1 MKRFNNRSAAV
12 PIRSGSEHTSLLRL
26 KMAAFHFDSHGVAAD
41 GSPRREPWVCGLK
54 RNQPRQGRQK
64 TSASKFFRSSAA
76 RSVCITVS
84 HGFRRGLT
92 SAAAPQLL
100 FALLAFL
107 SFSLHAATLPSDW
120 QHEQP
125 FNVTATGLIKLSLP
139 VETLDAARAGLE
151 DLRLYDDAG
160 NEVPYLIERPVP
172 TVKLVQVV
180 KSFQVSMQARSTVI
194 TIETGLNQPLDT
206 VTLETPAMNF
216 LKPVRVEG
224 STDGSHW
231 QVLAQGQPVFRQANG
246 ASRLQVSFTSGV
258 WASLRLTVDDQRF
271 APIPF
276 TGARVHVTVIEPAP
290 SEWMPVAI
298 SERHEN
304 PGETRL
310 ALNLG
315 AANLSI
321 ASLQIETGE
330 PLFTRQVTLAVPQI
344 SEDSIREQTIGQGTI
359 YRVAVEGQSAS
370 DNLSV
375 PLEGVVRSR
384 ELLLFIKNQDSPP
397 LPIEAVRAGRRPV
410 YLVFLARQA
419 GTYHLLTGNS
429 RCAAPRYDLAALGM
443 NLKSVTVAV
452 IKVPP
457 PAANSNYR
465 PPEVLPGIE
474 DNSTPLD
481 VTEWKYRK
489 PVKLARAGAQQ
500 LELDLEVLAHA
511 QSGFGDLRLLREGRQ
526 VPYVLEHT
534 SISRALMP
542 TVTATNDVKDPT
554 LSRWIIKLPQP
565 NLPVTRLMCVA
576 RTVLFERQMTLY
588 EELADERGEKFRR
601 GLGGASWVQTPNRAS
616 REFVLELNGPLQA
629 DTLFL
634 ETRNGDNPPI
644 ELENFQLF
652 HPVSRVLFKAKA
664 GEELFLYYGNPRV
677 APPRYDLSLVADQL
691 LTADKTTAALSAQDQ
706 LKKSSWRENQMP
718 GKGGVVFWGILA
730 VVVVVLLV
738 IISRLLPKA
747 SPPQ

>member
-1 MKRFNNRSAAV
+1 MKRLNRNSLFFWWGELPRESQLLA
-12 PIRSGSEHTSLLRL
+12 IRRLARTLAPPRRL
-26 KMAAFHFDSHGVAAD
+26 KAELQTLL
-41 GSPRREPWVCGLK
+41 PRSLYIVVLVW
-54 RNQPRQGRQK
+54 
-64 TSASKFFRSSAA
+64 
-76 RSVCITVS
+76 
-84 HGFRRGLT
+84 
-92 SAAAPQLL
+92 
-100 FALLAFL
+100 
-107 SFSLHAATLPSDW
+107 SFSLRAANLPSDW
-120 QHEQP
+120 QHEQS
-125 FNVTATGLIKLSLP
+125 FNVTATGLVKLSLP

-172 TVKLVQVV
+172 IVKLVQGV
-180 KSFQVSMQARSTVI
+180 KSFQVSMQTRNTII

-216 LKPVRVEG
+216 LKPVRVEA
-224 STDGSHW
+224 STDGKTW
-231 QVLAQGQPVFRQANG
+231 QTLAQGQPIFRQPNG
-246 ASRLQVSFTSGV
+246 ASKLNLSFPSGV
-258 WASLRLTVDDQRF
+258 WTWLRLTVDDQRF

-276 TGARVHVTVIEPAP
+276 TGARVHATVIEPAP

-321 ASLQIETGE
+321 ASLQIETAE

-344 SEDSIREQTIGQGTI
+344 SEDSIREQTIGQGTV
-359 YRVAVEGQSAS
+359 YRIAVEGQPAS
-370 DNLSV
+370 DNLFV

-397 LPIEAVRAGRRPV
+397 LPIAAVRAGRRPV

-419 GTYHLLTGNS
+419 GTFHLLTGNS

-511 QSGFGDLRLLREGRQ
+511 QSGFGDLRLLRDGRQ
-526 VPYVLEHT
+526 VPYILEHT
-534 SISRALMP
+534 SISRALTP
-542 TVTATNDVKDPT
+542 VVTATNDAKDRT
-554 LSRWIIKLPQP
+554 LSRWIIKLPQA
-565 NLPVTRLMCVA
+565 NLPVTRLTCVA
-576 RTVLFERQMTLY
+576 RTALFERQMTLY

-601 GLGGASWVQTPNRAS
+601 GLGGASWIQTPNRAS
-616 REFVLELNGPLQA
+616 REFVLELNGPLSS

-691 LTADKTTAALSAQDQ
+691 LTADKTTATFSAQEQ